1 MKNLKEQLMEQARE
15 KGICVDGYSEMRAG
29 NVDGLVLYY
38 IQNPD
43 WCLERDF
50 PDLKS
55 LKENFS
61 DIEDRGIYVGKHFR
75 GEILNELQTY
85 IFHKCT
91 GTVKVGM
98 NVDKAIIP
106 MLYVANGCKLHFVG
120 IGDFAPKDKDN
131 RPKVPIYTF
140 GKNDVS
146 AKDNK
151 WVKFIHYKHD
161 ML

>member
-1 MKNLKEQLMEQARE
+1 MKDLKQYLIDEAKT
-15 KGICVDGYSEMRAG
+15 KGICIDGFREMKAG
-29 NVDGLVLYY
+29 DIDSLINYY

-50 PDLKS
+50 PNLKT

-61 DIEDRGIYVGKHFR
+61 DNEDMGIYIGKHFH
-75 GEILNELQTY
+75 GELLNELQAY

-91 GTVKVGM
+91 GTIKVGL
-98 NVDKAIIP
+98 NEAKALIP

-120 IGDFAPKDKDN
+120 VGEFAPKNKDH
-131 RPKVPIYTF
+131 RTKVPIYSF

-146 AKDNK
+146 AMDNK
-151 WVKFIHYKHD
+151 WVKFIHFKHR
-161 ML
+161 LL